1 MGVELFRIEQLL
13 SSAFPDGKVYVRP
26 LAADGEHYAIRVVSS
41 AFVGKSKLEQHRMV
55 YGALSGTNVH
65 ALQIQT
71 EVGKQDEQ

>member
-13 SSAFPDGKVYVRP
+13 SSAFPGSEVHVRP
-26 LAADGEHYAIRVVSS
+26 LAHDGEHYAIRVVSN
-41 AFVGKSKLEQHRMV
+41 AFAGKSKLEQHRMV
-55 YGALSGTNVH
+55 YSALYGIDVH